1 MSLKSGES
9 RYSAFTYYCLHFAE
23 ISGGV
28 GIGVGE
34 ELADD
39 ELLVDWELLELD
51 DCDDAVVLGGG
62 LTVSV
67 QETVVIA
74 VDVEDELVEVELVF
88 CWAVEG
94 GRDELRFCD
103 DDSDGPAVP
112 VIEGPITVTVPDLVV
127 VTNVEEFVLK
137 NQEVVILGP
146 KVERVTVG
154 SVPLSLG
161 V

>member
-1 MSLKSGES
+1 MSLKSGKS
-9 RYSAFTYYCLHFAE
+9 GFSAFTYYCLHFAE

-28 GIGVGE
+28 GVGVGE

-39 ELLVDWELLELD
+39 ELLVDWELLEVD
-51 DCDDAVVLGGG
+51 DWDDAVVLGGG

-67 QETVVIA
+67 QETVVID
-74 VDVEDELVEVELVF
+74 VDAEDELVEVELVF

-94 GRDELRFCD
+94 GRDELRFC

-127 VTNVEEFVLK
+127 VTNVEEFVLE